1 MYPNYNIS
9 LRIMTGH
16 EIDQPCDLI
25 INMHIQSVV
34 TSPSNE
40 QEGSLIK
47 CLQEKV
53 LCLISPYWEISNG
66 VRMNFESTATH
77 HY

>member
-1 MYPNYNIS
+1 
-9 LRIMTGH
+9 MTGH

-40 QEGSLIK
+40 QEGSVNKMSSRKGSLSYFT
-47 CLQEKV
+47 V
-53 LCLISPYWEISNG
+53 LGNI
-66 VRMNFESTATH
+66 
-77 HY
+77 